1 MYVYIVV
8 LYKVCRKSI
17 NYLYSADRY
26 KCQRNIFYLMGI
38 CARVKAIRRSTM
50 DITVRRAEIKDI
62 DKVSILLSEVL
73 ELHAKLRPDI
83 FISGTTKYT
92 REELTNIF
100 QNDETPVFVAIDNDE
115 VVGYAFCVIKK
126 QPFSTNMVDFKTLH
140 IDDLCVDENCRG
152 KHIGTILYKYVLEYA
167 KSIGCYDVT
176 LNVWE
181 GNDNARAFY
190 EKVGMFVKETQMEVI
205 LK

>member
-1 MYVYIVV
+1 MSEKY
-8 LYKVCRKSI
+8 
-17 NYLYSADRY
+17 
-26 KCQRNIFYLMGI
+26 FYLMGI

-50 DITVRRAEIKDI
+50 DITVRRVEIKDI

-190 EKVGMFVKETQMEVI
+190 EKVGKFVKEIQMEVFLNRDI
-205 LK
+205 HGKNWYMCSFYRHIHKDKFREN